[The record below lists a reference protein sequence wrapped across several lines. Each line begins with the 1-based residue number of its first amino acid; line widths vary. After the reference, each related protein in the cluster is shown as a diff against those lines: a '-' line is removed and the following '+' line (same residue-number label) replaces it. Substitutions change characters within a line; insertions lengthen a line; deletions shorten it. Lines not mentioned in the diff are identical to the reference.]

1 MVAERCTNGKIKII
15 FDNQIN
21 AEEMGYAPVL
31 YMNLDTSKI
40 QGLGWKAKYGLEDM
54 FKNMIEY
61 MKKHKN

>member
-1 MVAERCTNGKIKII
+1 
-15 FDNQIN
+15 
-21 AEEMGYAPVL
+21 MGYAPVL